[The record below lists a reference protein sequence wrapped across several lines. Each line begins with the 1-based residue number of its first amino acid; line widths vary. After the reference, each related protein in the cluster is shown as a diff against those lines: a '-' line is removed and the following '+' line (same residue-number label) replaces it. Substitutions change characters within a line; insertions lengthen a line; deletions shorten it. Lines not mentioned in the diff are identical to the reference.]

1 MLSVGVVLLQF
12 MKRIWSEFKLIARFP
27 WMSPMSNQLPKKKGH
42 TWTPF
47 GIHSIDVCVRIRP
60 NPFKTTP
67 LKNTWVC
74 FSVPIINMEQKKKH
88 THSWLEVFFRSKIP
102 MFSKLPLFWRPKPW
116 NFWTPPLSSRASR
129 RSKRFPSQRPGK
141 SIEDFEDVFW
151 VVRSLELI
159 LEFHKWQ
166 VPFYRRAFHSVVSIW
181 FIDDYVW

>member
-27 WMSPMSNQLPKKKGH
+27 WMPPCPTNFQKKGSYLDPFRDTFHWCMCQNPAESIQNH
-42 TWTPF
+42 TFEEHLGLFQCTNNKH
-47 GIHSIDVCVRIRP
+47 GA
-60 NPFKTTP
+60 
-67 LKNTWVC
+67 
-74 FSVPIINMEQKKKH
+74 EKKH

-166 VPFYRRAFHSVVSIW
+166 VPFYRRAFHNVVSIW